1 MIVVYRLLQ
10 VMGHPQ
16 HWLCSRVALALVV
29 LVVLVPLAPLGLA
42 SLGLAPLGP
51 NNQALAMEQ

>member
-1 MIVVYRLLQ
+1 
-10 VMGHPQ
+10 MGHPQ

-42 SLGLAPLGP
+42 PLGLAPLGP